1 MDGLASL
8 CKLNELEYS
17 RSSIKN
23 EKQCLKQCLK
33 VRSCHGCLEKFPV
46 CSRSCRADQVQ
57 TKASSYLLSI
67 ILSLR
72 LWDNT
77 FTVFSTDNTDL
88 KQPWTAIP
96 RRSTGSQDC
105 VVDCNLHNSR
115 AVHLMSRRSFSPVWR
130 CLENVSLFLNVNF
143 EIRVFSKPNLDYILN
158 YRY

>member
-1 MDGLASL
+1 MSQQSWPPANLSHNAKDNKALHRHICLFRES
-8 CKLNELEYS
+8 S
-17 RSSIKN
+17 RTMTS
-23 EKQCLKQCLK
+23 QG
-33 VRSCHGCLEKFPV
+33 RSEN
-46 CSRSCRADQVQ
+46 SDQ
-57 TKASSYLLSI
+57 SGPLHPMLP
-67 ILSLR
+67 
-72 LWDNT
+72 
-77 FTVFSTDNTDL
+77 NTDL

-115 AVHLMSRRSFSPVWR
+115 AVHLTSRRSFSPVWR